1 MQLAQL
7 MDATSYSLD
16 YYQWHRLKFMTLP
29 SSQKYTCPTPHTQ
42 DWQGVST
49 YYLKGVQD
57 TNTPITCTLLGLILC
72 CFSLQFSQFWFI
84 SVSLEIEF
92 QTKTQQPE
100 IATNSVTSSSLFTIS
115 AYTS

>member
-29 SSQKYTCPTPHTQ
+29 CSQKYTCTTPPTK
-42 DWQGVST
+42 DWQGVFT
-49 YYLKGVQD
+49 YDLKSVQD
-57 TNTPITCTLLGLILC
+57 TNTPITCTLLGLSLC
-72 CFSLQFSQFWFI
+72 CFSLQLSQFWFI

-92 QTKTQQPE
+92 QTKTQQPKIE
-100 IATNSVTSSSLFTIS
+100 TNSVTSSALFTVYAQNS
-115 AYTS
+115 